1 VTLHLIAVPVA
12 LVVILTVKGCLAP
25 ADDILFAIEN
35 SLILPLNWV
44 TLKSNH
50 YGDEAFEER
59 KTGIRNTAKGAAVWA
74 FKACP
79 LLRAASTD
87 TSPDC
92 VQHSHK

>member
-12 LVVILTVKGCLAP
+12 LVVILTAKGCLAP

-50 YGDEAFEER
+50 YGDKAFEKKEEDKHR
-59 KTGIRNTAKGAAVWA
+59 
-74 FKACP
+74 
-79 LLRAASTD
+79 
-87 TSPDC
+87 
-92 VQHSHK
+92 HS